1 MAGLTPRERAVL
13 DVLARRRGTV
23 VSRAALAAEAGLDG
37 LSERR
42 ADALVAGLRRALGP
56 DAVVTVR
63 GRGWRLA
70 APAEDAPH
78 A

>member
-13 DVLARRRGTV
+13 DVLARHRGTV
-23 VSRAALAAEAGLDG
+23 VPRAVLAAEAGVGD

-42 ADALVAGLRRALGP
+42 ADALIAGLRRALGP

-70 APAEDAPH
+70 GGDAPH
-78 A
+78 D